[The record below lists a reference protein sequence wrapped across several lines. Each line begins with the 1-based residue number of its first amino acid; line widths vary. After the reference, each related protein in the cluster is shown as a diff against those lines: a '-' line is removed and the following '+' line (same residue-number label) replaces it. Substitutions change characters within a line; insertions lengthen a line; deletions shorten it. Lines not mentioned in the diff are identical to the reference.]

1 MTDRCKNCKYFHPLK
16 HNFKQGQG
24 FEQSHACNVLLYM
37 DGDGWIQEVTEDS
50 MCEMF
55 TPGISEV
62 ANERHKKD
70 PSQ

>member
-1 MTDRCKNCKYFHPLK
+1 MTDRCKNCKYFHLLK

-24 FEQSHACNVLLYM
+24 FEQSYACNVLLHM

-55 TPGISEV
+55 TEK
-62 ANERHKKD
+62 EKTK
-70 PSQ
+70 